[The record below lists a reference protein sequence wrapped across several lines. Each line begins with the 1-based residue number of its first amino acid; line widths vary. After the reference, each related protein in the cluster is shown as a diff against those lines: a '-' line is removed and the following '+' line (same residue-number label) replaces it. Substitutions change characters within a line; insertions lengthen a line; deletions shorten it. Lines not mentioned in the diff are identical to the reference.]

1 MSAVVAVMVMVVVRL
16 VDPVALLVDN
26 DFRMLMIVIMMVVM
40 VVLVLVLIVM
50 IVMVVVLVLVLIVI
64 VVLLGWRRSSTHSA
78 ILASLTLSVLVRMIV
93 PAYSIWL
100 TKNSPK
106 FLI

>member
-1 MSAVVAVMVMVVVRL
+1 MVMVVVRL

-50 IVMVVVLVLVLIVI
+50 IVMVVI
-64 VVLLGWRRSSTHSA
+64 
-78 ILASLTLSVLVRMIV
+78 IV
-93 PAYSIWL
+93 PAFMTL
-100 TKNSPK
+100 
-106 FLI
+106 